1 MSSLGS
7 KENDAEA
14 NILIAI
20 ANDDDETV
28 AKLATDK
35 LKSEIIKVERTP
47 DPMYT
52 MASLGM
58 LSMYGET
65 YKGLKLEE
73 GQTLLDIAQ
82 SNQRKA
88 AIGAL
93 LSANT

>member
-20 ANDDDETV
+20 ANDDAETV

-52 MASLGM
+52 MTSLGM
-58 LSMYGET
+58 LSMNGET

>member
-52 MASLGM
+52 MASLDM
-58 LSMYGET
+58 LSMHGET